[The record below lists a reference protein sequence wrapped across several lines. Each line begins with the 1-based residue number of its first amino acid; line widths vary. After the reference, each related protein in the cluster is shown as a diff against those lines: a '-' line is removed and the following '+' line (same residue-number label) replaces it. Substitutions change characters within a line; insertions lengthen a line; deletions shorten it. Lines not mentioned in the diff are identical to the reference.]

1 MLYRWVFKLPWNVIH
16 EVATDQNIPA
26 NLLAAIVQVESNG
39 DPMACRFEKDYKYL
53 YETKVNAKENQITET
68 TEMML
73 QMTSWGLTQIM
84 GAVGRELGLKGSI
97 LQLID
102 PEVNLTYCA
111 KLLKRLAS
119 RHTERN
125 DIIASYNAGSPVRTL
140 DGKYRNQGYVDK
152 VNAALAVFDEIQK
165 NGGK

>member
-1 MLYRWVFKLPWNVIH
+1 MLYRWVFRLPWNVIQ
-16 EVATDQNIPA
+16 EVAADQNLPA
-26 NLLAAIVQVESNG
+26 NLLAALVQVESNG
-39 DPMACRFEKDYKYL
+39 DQYACRFEKDYKYL
-53 YETKVNAKENQITET
+53 FETKQNAKDNNITET

-73 QMTSWGLTQIM
+73 QMTSWGLTQVM
-84 GAVGRELGLKGSI
+84 GAVGRELGLKGPL
-97 LQLID
+97 LQLTD
-102 PEVNLTYCA
+102 PEINLTYCA

-119 RHTERN
+119 KHTERN

-165 NGGK
+165 GGK